1 MKSNQPIFLGPA
13 EGAALSV
20 LGTTYTVKVTSAQT
34 AGAFSLIEAVSPP
47 QSGVP
52 PHLHHR
58 EQETFYILEGS
69 MEVQCAGKTFTA
81 AKGATVVLPQGVP
94 HSYRN
99 PGNIPAKYLVLVQ
112 PAGFEGFFAEAA
124 KLSADRP
131 PDLAQLAAIGQKF
144 GLELLPP

>member
-1 MKSNQPIFLGPA
+1 MKSSEPMFLGPA

-20 LGTTYTVKVTSAQT
+20 LGTTYTIKVISAQT

-52 PHLHHR
+52 PHIHHR
-58 EQETFYILEGS
+58 EQETFYILEGA

-99 PGNIPAKYLVLVQ
+99 PGAVPAKYLVLVQ

-124 KLSADRP
+124 KLPADRP